1 MKAVTAA
8 HRHAAPRRASD
19 MPVSA
24 QARGQLRILRT
35 ALDSRAVALTEASE
49 RVPRDL
55 LRSVKHKTTTGRD
68 KAMAAI
74 LRMMPEAPLR
84 TEKRAALWRTFVPQG
99 EMIIVRAVGFGVL
112 GTGGW
117 TNEPFGLAYS
127 AHALGRL
134 LDRTNFMAD
143 PLTAMIEGHDALLSL
158 QPEEGYAAYA
168 LASLT
173 LPACLGAFLVTPDPQ
188 RDHPFATAA
197 TWLSPEQLWQDQEN
211 DLKAWNTLASS
222 GAIRSH

>member
-1 MKAVTAA
+1 MSTVTAVD
-8 HRHAAPRRASD
+8 RPAAPRRVSD
-19 MPVSA
+19 VPITA
-24 QARGQLRILRT
+24 EARGQLRLLRN
-35 ALDSRAVALTEASE
+35 ALAARAQALAAASE
-49 RVPRDL
+49 AVPRDL
-55 LRSVKHKTTTGRD
+55 LRSVKHKTSAGRD
-68 KAMAAI
+68 RAMAHI
-74 LRMMPEAPLR
+74 LSLMPAAPLR
-84 TEKRAALWRTFVPQG
+84 VEKRAALWRMLVPEG
-99 EMIIVRAVGFGVL
+99 DMIIVRAVGFGVL

-117 TNEPFGLAYS
+117 SNEPFGLAYS

-134 LDRTNFMAD
+134 LDRTNFMAE
-143 PLTAMIEGHDALLSL
+143 PSTAMIEGHDALLRL

-173 LPACLGAFLVTPDPQ
+173 LPACRGAFLVTPDPQ

-222 GAIRSH
+222 EPTRIC